1 MIEVFNK
8 NVSSVFARTANPRF
22 EQFFARE
29 LNIYNQAHLTQKH
42 INAQALDFNQK
53 TGELGI
59 AFNLEG
65 DLEGFILCLIKID
78 GIQDLR
84 PIQSLFT
91 ESMNI
96 LLGKFLTDL
105 EDETNLMALIT
116 HPRLVT
122 KQHLDEIAKAS
133 LNKKSIR
140 FETQYD
146 LVTTIKELPCRILF
160 CAHKRMDKRE
170 V

>member
-8 NVSSVFARTANPRF
+8 NVSNVFARTSNPKF
-22 EQFFARE
+22 EEFFAKE
-29 LNIYNQAHLTQKH
+29 LNIYNQAHLAQKRIH
-42 INAQALDFNQK
+42 AQALDFGQK
-53 TGELGI
+53 NGELGI
-59 AFNLEG
+59 AFSLEG
-65 DLEGFILCLIKID
+65 DLEGFILCLLKTD

-84 PIQSLFT
+84 PIQSIFT

-122 KQHLDEIAKAS
+122 KQHLEEMTKVS
-133 LNKKSIR
+133 LNKKNVK
-140 FETQYD
+140 FEANYD
-146 LVTTIKELPCRILF
+146 LMTTIKELPCRILF
-160 CAHKRMDKRE
+160 CA
-170 V
+170 

>member
-1 MIEVFNK
+1 MIETSNK
-8 NVSSVFARTANPRF
+8 YISNAFLRTLSPRF
-22 EQFFARE
+22 ELFFAKE
-29 LNIYNQAHLTQKH
+29 LNIYNQAHLSQKQ
-42 INAQALDFNQK
+42 INSQSIDFRQQK
-53 TGELGI
+53 GELAI

-65 DLEGFILCLIKID
+65 DLEGFILCSLKTENA
-78 GIQDLR
+78 QDLR
-84 PIQSLFT
+84 AIQSIFT

-122 KQHLDEIAKAS
+122 KQHLDEMAKMS
-133 LNKKSIR
+133 LNKKHIQ
-140 FETQYD
+140 FEANYD
-146 LVTTIKELPCRILF
+146 LMTTMQELPCRILF
-160 CAHKRMDKRE
+160 CAHKRMDRRE